1 MSSVCIPN
9 NKSKLSPLNLTYK
22 TSYSA
27 HRQCIWYSS
36 RLRRRLQALRKYTQQ
51 QNMQPNKSDR
61 PPKLTG
67 RLPRKLNNWIEF
79 IVNRKKIDLPIATL
93 EKILS
98 CLKHIRRK
106 DNKNDKKIR
115 VKQPKFHKIRMQKH
129 KTKESI
135 NNTTKNRWKSITI
148 KLTE

>member
-1 MSSVCIPN
+1 
-9 NKSKLSPLNLTYK
+9 
-22 TSYSA
+22 
-27 HRQCIWYSS
+27 
-36 RLRRRLQALRKYTQQ
+36 
-51 QNMQPNKSDR
+51 MQPNKSDR